1 MRHGLTHRSPAY
13 LELFS
18 SSVAA
23 GMMMMMMVIGATAI
37 RMDGCID

>member
-18 SSVAA
+18 STVAA
-23 GMMMMMMVIGATAI
+23 GMMMMMMMMMMVGATAI
-37 RMDGCID
+37 